1 MSGHGTGASAW
12 LPLGAEMPKKAGVI
26 NRGKNQSKEP
36 GRPLPPLGPVV
47 IDPTC
52 CVAVAIHAKPG
63 SKQNALTDV
72 MAEAVSVVIAAL
84 SPQPCQ
90 KERLMPSSVGTLECP
105 GAQGE

>member
-1 MSGHGTGASAW
+1 
-12 LPLGAEMPKKAGVI
+12 MPKKAGVI

-72 MAEAVSVVIAAL
+72 MAEAVRWSISWRSGGLHHCRRDLGEIKAAPP
-84 SPQPCQ
+84 PQ
-90 KERLMPSSVGTLECP
+90 
-105 GAQGE
+105 